1 MTLDLPAGLTAVA
14 VPPVPQ
20 PAPLAEFFWDA
31 VAQGRLDILRC
42 DDCGHYVHYP
52 RPICDVCL
60 GEALT
65 PSTVSGRGTVYAW
78 TAVMQAFHPYFVDKL
93 PYLLA
98 VVELDEQP
106 GLKVTTNLVDVAEDK
121 VWCGLPVE
129 VVFTEICPGL
139 VLPFFRPASSVPAA
153 LTDTVD

>member
-1 MTLDLPAGLTAVA
+1 MAIDLPAGLSAVA
-14 VPPVPQ
+14 VPPVPR

-42 DDCGHYVHYP
+42 DNCGHYVHYP

-60 GEALT
+60 SERLT
-65 PSTVSGRGTVYAW
+65 PATVSGRGTVYAW

-98 VVELDEQP
+98 VIELEEQP
-106 GLKVTTNLVDVAEDK
+106 GLKVTTNLVAVTEEK

-129 VVFTEICPGL
+129 VVFTEICTGL
-139 VLPFFRPASSVPAA
+139 VLPFFRPSSAGA
-153 LTDTVD
+153 TEQAR

>member
-1 MTLDLPAGLTAVA
+1 MAIDLPAGLSAVA

-42 DDCGHYVHYP
+42 DNCGHYVHYP

-60 GEALT
+60 SERLT
-65 PSTVSGRGTVYAW
+65 PATVSGRGTVYAW

-98 VVELDEQP
+98 VIELEEQP
-106 GLKVTTNLVDVAEDK
+106 GLKVTSNLVDVTEEK

-129 VVFTEICPGL
+129 VDFREVHPGF
-139 VLPFFRPASSVPAA
+139 VLPFFRPSTA
-153 LTDTVD
+153 TDAEGES

>member
-1 MTLDLPAGLTAVA
+1 MAIDLPAGLSAGA

-20 PAPLAEFFWDA
+20 PGPLAEFYWDA
-31 VAQGRLDILRC
+31 VEQGRLDILRC
-42 DDCGHYVHYP
+42 DNCGHYVHYP

-60 GEALT
+60 GESLT
-65 PSTVSGRGTVYAW
+65 PATVSGRGTVYAW

-98 VVELDEQP
+98 VIELEEQA
-106 GLKVTTNLVDVAEDK
+106 GLKVTTNLVEVEEDK

-129 VVFTEICPGL
+129 AVFTEVCPGF
-139 VLPFFRPASSVPAA
+139 VLPFFRPARAAGAPSVEVPR
-153 LTDTVD
+153 